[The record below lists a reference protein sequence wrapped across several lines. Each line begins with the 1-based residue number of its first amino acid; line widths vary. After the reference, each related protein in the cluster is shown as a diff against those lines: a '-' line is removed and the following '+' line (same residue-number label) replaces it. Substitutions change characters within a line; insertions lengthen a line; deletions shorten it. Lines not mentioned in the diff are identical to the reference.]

1 MTLGTVKAKVLA
13 FFAYIERPAAWLLL
27 LGAIITFVGVFVGWI
42 AVGDFKWPT
51 LLIAADLTVSGFT
64 AVQES
69 QDDDEADGGVQAG
82 G

>member
-1 MTLGTVKAKVLA
+1 MLRRARLTLLA

-69 QDDDEADGGVQAG
+69 QDDDEADGGQTTG